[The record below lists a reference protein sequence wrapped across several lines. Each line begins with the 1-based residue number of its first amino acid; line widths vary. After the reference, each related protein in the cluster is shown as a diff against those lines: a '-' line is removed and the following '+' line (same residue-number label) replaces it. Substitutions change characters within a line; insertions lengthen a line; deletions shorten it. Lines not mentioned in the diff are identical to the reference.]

1 MANAGTRRIRFVDLR
16 EAEIYNIVENG
27 DSLSISFMNGD
38 MELLKATFQDSENCA
53 VLQYYVG
60 YDLFKAYNDFVVYV
74 SIKEDANVL
83 ISKDETVVDDS
94 TPSGYAEVRADI
106 QTVTIR
112 KRTTDERLRI
122 LEKAM
127 GV

>member
-1 MANAGTRRIRFVDLR
+1 MANADTRRIRFVDLK
-16 EAEIYNIVENG
+16 EVEIYNIVENG

-106 QTVTIR
+106 VTGKQIGR
-112 KRTTDERLRI
+112 
-122 LEKAM
+122 AH
-127 GV
+127 V